1 VVRLTYALP
10 TQNKGAKDFIK
21 SLPQRATSVT
31 MEELCPKF
39 SHEKDVEDLLL
50 RMLCID
56 PRRRISVKEALEH
69 PFFADYYDPQS
80 PDVQDAGTS
89 ITLENV
95 MIPEDDVEK
104 AWEDQYP
111 YCIRVGWEHD
121 RAKAVWWR
129 HFYQRDSSLP
139 VEYPGRAEFKADMVK
154 Q

>member
-1 VVRLTYALP
+1 
-10 TQNKGAKDFIK
+10 
-21 SLPQRATSVT
+21 

-39 SHEKDVEDLLL
+39 CHEKNAEDLLL

-80 PDVQDAGTS
+80 PDAQDAGIS

-95 MIPEDDVEK
+95 LIPEDDVEK